1 MNYQGKEIEILSK
14 KSVFGKQIAEV
25 KILSTGEVKS
35 VPFSEL
41 SDETKIP
48 TDADIAFKAIAAK
61 IKSEVFKQ
69 SMLAPIESNIIPLPH
84 QILAL
89 EKVMAGQFLRFLI
102 ADEVGMGKT
111 IETGLI
117 LKELKL
123 RGIAKRTLIVVP
135 KSAMGQWQQ
144 EMKKHFNELFHIYDT
159 DYINTVSKTF
169 ARLEVDN
176 EINLFTQHNQ
186 IIVSMDA
193 LKPIETRQGWS
204 KQKVEEYNRYRIQ
217 SVLEAEFDLLVIDEC
232 HKVGGSNTQVGR
244 FQMADI
250 LCNAIPNVL
259 LLSATPHRGKSD
271 HFRRLL
277 QLLNND
283 AFAGEGMPTIPELE
297 PYVVRTEKRQ
307 AIDYNGKALFNK
319 RHTKK
324 IEVVLHEVNHRK
336 QKALYDAVT
345 EYVVSGFNLA
355 QQTKNT
361 SYGFVMILFQ
371 RMMSSSTQAILDAM
385 QKRAE
390 RLSGERQEVNKENI
404 INNMEE
410 FGFEGQMEMDF
421 EQKVFSRTVGRNAS
435 N

>member
-1 MNYQGKEIEILSK
+1 M
-14 KSVFGKQIAEV
+14 

-35 VPFSEL
+35 VPFYEL
-41 SDETKIP
+41 SDEKNVP

-69 SMLAPIESNIIPLPH
+69 AMLAPIESNIVPLPH

-111 IETGLI
+111 IETGLV

-159 DYINTVSKTF
+159 DYINTVSRTF

-232 HKVGGSNTQVGR
+232 HKVGGSSTQVGR
-244 FQMADI
+244 FQMADV

-271 HFRRLL
+271 HFRRIL
-277 QLLNND
+277 QLLNAD
-283 AFAGEGMPTIPELE
+283 AFAGEGMPTQ
-297 PYVVRTEKRQ
+297 TTC
-307 AIDYNGKALFNK
+307 A
-319 RHTKK
+319 
-324 IEVVLHEVNHRK
+324 
-336 QKALYDAVT
+336 
-345 EYVVSGFNLA
+345 SG
-355 QQTKNT
+355 
-361 SYGFVMILFQ
+361 G
-371 RMMSSSTQAILDAM
+371 
-385 QKRAE
+385 
-390 RLSGERQEVNKENI
+390 
-404 INNMEE
+404 
-410 FGFEGQMEMDF
+410 
-421 EQKVFSRTVGRNAS
+421 
-435 N
+435 